1 MSLLD
6 TIKSMLGIDR
16 SSNER
21 EGETSVSVE
30 HEPSTES
37 EEAVKGDIDQ
47 STDTGRQATTLFD
60 DEESAADGPEP
71 AETAEPEQEDRS
83 ADAQET
89 EAEPD
94 VGAVEPAGDE
104 ELTAAEGEEP
114 TTTEDEEPT
123 AAGDEIDEPVMKP
136 TDDSESTESV
146 VDVESASDAA
156 EAAEPSEAAES
167 EQEDTSTGEPAAETE
182 ADAGTS
188 VEEIKGIGPAYGERL
203 AESGVETVA
212 DLAASDA
219 EEIAEETDVPRSRV
233 EDWIERAKESEE

>member
-47 STDTGRQATTLFD
+47 PTDTGRQATTLFD

-71 AETAEPEQEDRS
+71 AETAEPEREDRS
-83 ADAQET
+83 ADAQEM

-94 VGAVEPAGDE
+94 VGAVEPAADE
-104 ELTAAEGEEP
+104 EPTTAADEEP

-123 AAGDEIDEPVMKP
+123 AAGDEINEPASEP
-136 TDDSESTESV
+136 TDATGSV
-146 VDVESASDAA
+146 DEETAG
-156 EAAEPSEAAES
+156 EPAEPADAAES
-167 EQEDTSTGEPAAETE
+167 EQEDVSADEPTSDTETE
-182 ADAGTS
+182 SAAGTS

-233 EDWIERAKESEE
+233 EDWVERAKESEE